1 MDKLLARYSGAA
13 TDEEARDCLN
23 QLLAAEIHP
32 LIRETA
38 RRNVRN
44 YSGHDWP
51 DAVEE
56 VEAEVL
62 LHLSTRLRDLRHG
75 RAPDIENLRGYV
87 VSAVI
92 HAAFEQLR
100 RRCPGRTRLQNR
112 IRYLLRND
120 ARFGLWKT
128 DAGEW
133 LTGVARW
140 QGRAL
145 PVVSPLV
152 RAQTAPL
159 DRILREIFELA
170 GGPIRLG
177 ELVGLAAETL
187 GVYDHHETL
196 EGADRAADAI
206 GADEILIGRE
216 NLAWLWREVLLLPER
231 QRAALL
237 LNLRDRDGH
246 GVIELLPGLGIA
258 SFRDLAAAIGM
269 TAERF
274 AEIWNDLP
282 LEDSSIAVLMD
293 LTRQQVINL
302 RKAARDRLL
311 RHKQKSAGN
320 IGRGSTSDDLKGM
333 K

>member
-170 GGPIRLG
+170 GGPVRLG

-187 GVYDHHETL
+187 GVYDHETGCIVIHDADSFVEYLNARYADQTEIDAL
-196 EGADRAADAI
+196 ES
-206 GADEILIGRE
+206 
-216 NLAWLWREVLLLPER
+216 NW
-231 QRAALL
+231 Q
-237 LNLRDRDGH
+237 
-246 GVIELLPGLGIA
+246 A
-258 SFRDLAAAIGM
+258 SLY
-269 TAERF
+269 
-274 AEIWNDLP
+274 
-282 LEDSSIAVLMD
+282 
-293 LTRQQVINL
+293 
-302 RKAARDRLL
+302 
-311 RHKQKSAGN
+311 
-320 IGRGSTSDDLKGM
+320 
-333 K
+333 